1 MNISINE
8 KVLRK
13 YDLTLNEFLVLF
25 LCSREADIEKT
36 IETLIDKKI
45 VDKDLYN
52 KVSAVVSDNTKEL
65 ISSIIIDSGPSV
77 IGKEEEFND
86 LANKMRELFPE
97 GRKPGTTYYWRDS
110 TPIIAKKLKTVV
122 EKFNTQFTEEQA
134 LDATRRYVESFNG
147 DYRFMQLLKYF
158 ILKTDKAT
166 GDVRSDFLSLLQK
179 ENILSATQLTVL
191 SNSDLTFETPNL
203 MNP

>member
-179 ENILSATQLTVL
+179 ENLLSATQLTVL

>member
-25 LCSREADIEKT
+25 LCSREADIEKI

-158 ILKTDKAT
+158 ILKTDRAT
-166 GDVRSDFLSLLQK
+166 GDIRSDFLSLLQ
-179 ENILSATQLTVL
+179 
-191 SNSDLTFETPNL
+191 
-203 MNP
+203 NPDAEDSLNDNWLNEVR

>member
-134 LDATRRYVESFNG
+134 LNATRRYVESFNG

-166 GDVRSDFLSLLQK
+166 GDIRSDFLSLLQ
-179 ENILSATQLTVL
+179 
-191 SNSDLTFETPNL
+191 
-203 MNP
+203 NPDAEDSLNDNWLNEVR

>member
-110 TPIIAKKLKTVV
+110 VPIIAKKLKTVV

-166 GDVRSDFLSLLQK
+166 GDVRSDFLSLLQ
-179 ENILSATQLTVL
+179 
-191 SNSDLTFETPNL
+191 
-203 MNP
+203 NPDTGDSLNDNWLNEVR

>member
-25 LCSREADIEKT
+25 LCSREVDIEKI

-158 ILKTDKAT
+158 ILKTDRAT
-166 GDVRSDFLSLLQK
+166 GDIRSDFLSLLQ
-179 ENILSATQLTVL
+179 
-191 SNSDLTFETPNL
+191 
-203 MNP
+203 NPDAEDSLNDNWLNEVR